1 MESTA
6 CVVVVVTFSEGP
18 VTSTGVEVSTA
29 CVVVSVTT
37 SEVVDTTSGGVATIA
52 GVVVTVSEVITN
64 VILLRLV
71 VFPIDLLH
79 I

>member
-18 VTSTGVEVSTA
+18 VTCIGVVVSTA
-29 CVVVSVTT
+29 RVVVSVNT
-37 SEVVDTTSGGVATIA
+37 SEVVDTISGGVATIA
-52 GVVVTVSEVITN
+52 GVVVIVSEVITN

-71 VFPIDLLH
+71 VFPIDLHH